1 MPIGNLKMLLS
12 KIILFYSVFY
22 VVMKVIAVLFEN
34 VWVLPNLILA
44 LPFLIFAV
52 LGGVIIKRNI
62 YSWIYV
68 ILGIL
73 VISLIRYY
81 EAEWVVNLHQ
91 YLNQ

>member
-22 VVMKVIAVLFEN
+22 IVMKVFAVLFEN

-44 LPFLIFAV
+44 IPFLVSAI
-52 LGGVIIKRNI
+52 LGGIMIKQNS

-68 ILGIL
+68 ISGIL
-73 VISLIRYY
+73 VISVIRYY
-81 EAEWVVNLHQ
+81 EAEWVVNLNQ

>member
-22 VVMKVIAVLFEN
+22 IVMKVIAVLFEN

-44 LPFLIFAV
+44 LPFLIIAI
-52 LGGVIIKRNI
+52 LGGMMLKRHD
-62 YSWIYV
+62 YYWIYV
-68 ILGIL
+68 ITGIL

-81 EAEWVVNLHQ
+81 EAEWVVDLHQ
-91 YLNQ
+91 YLN

>member
-1 MPIGNLKMLLS
+1 MLLS

-22 VVMKVIAVLFEN
+22 IVMKVFAVLFEN

-44 LPFLIFAV
+44 LPFLIIAI
-52 LGGVIIKRNI
+52 LGGMMLKRNN

-68 ILGIL
+68 IAGIL

-81 EAEWVVNLHQ
+81 EGKWVVNLHQ

>member
-22 VVMKVIAVLFEN
+22 IVMKVIAVLFEN

-44 LPFLIFAV
+44 LPFLIIAI
-52 LGGVIIKRNI
+52 LGGMMLKRND
-62 YSWIYV
+62 YYWIYV
-68 ILGIL
+68 IAGIL

-81 EAEWVVNLHQ
+81 ETEWVVDLHQ
-91 YLNQ
+91 YLN

>member
-1 MPIGNLKMLLS
+1 MLSS

-22 VVMKVIAVLFEN
+22 IVMKVFAVLFEN

-44 LPFLIFAV
+44 LPFLIIAI
-52 LGGVIIKRNI
+52 LGGMMLKRNN

-68 ILGIL
+68 ISGIL

-91 YLNQ
+91 YLN

>member
-22 VVMKVIAVLFEN
+22 IVMKVFAVLFEN

-44 LPFLIFAV
+44 IPFLVFAI
-52 LGGVIIKRNI
+52 LGGIMIKQNS

-68 ILGIL
+68 IIGIL

-91 YLNQ
+91 YLHQ